1 MCMCLPYVLIHEV
14 DLNSYQIFILVYLRA
29 KKSTEKT
36 VSLFKLVA
44 AFTEP
49 LKSKIFLDHRNR
61 LKKLSFKNADT
72 Y

>member
-29 KKSTEKT
+29 KKSAEKK

-49 LKSKIFLDHRNR
+49 LKSKIVLVHRNW
-61 LKKLSFKNADT
+61 LKKTIF
-72 Y
+72 